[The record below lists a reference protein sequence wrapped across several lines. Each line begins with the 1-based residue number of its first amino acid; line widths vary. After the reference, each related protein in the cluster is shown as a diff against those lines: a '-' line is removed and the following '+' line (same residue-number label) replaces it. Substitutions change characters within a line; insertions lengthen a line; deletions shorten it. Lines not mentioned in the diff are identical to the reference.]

1 MTLEIQSLVIRN
13 LIKNDTYTR
22 TVSPHLKREYFDN
35 DHAALFKVVGDYT
48 RTYNCLPDKDAI
60 VLEVNSSPHITAA
73 MLPSIN
79 GIIDTVFDGKAN
91 KTDWMIDVT
100 EKWCQDRALQLAIIK
115 SVEVIDGRDNNLTK
129 DALPS
134 ILQDALNV
142 CFDKNVG
149 HDYFADAAARHDF
162 YTRHDARIPFNLNIL
177 DDITEGGL
185 PDKTLSVLMA
195 GIHVGKSLSMCSMA
209 ANNLSDGKNVLYI
222 SLEMSEEEIGKRID
236 ANLLDI
242 NINSLKTTSKERFMG
257 KVGQARSKSQGE
269 LKFKQFPTGSA
280 HVGNFRALLNDLSM
294 KSDFVPDVIYVDY
307 INLMASSRLKASSA
321 SDSYLYIQ
329 SIAQEL
335 RGLAIEFDLPVVTAT
350 QVNRTGYAMSDVDMT
365 NVAESFGL
373 PATADFMIAITTTE
387 ELSKSGQFQFKILK
401 NRLGDTGNFE
411 KFVMGVD
418 YYKMRL
424 YDVDAKAQTL
434 TGTGK
439 SSKPAPDIPVM
450 DLGRNAELTDKFKG
464 FKYDE

>member
-1 MTLEIQSLVIRN
+1 
-13 LIKNDTYTR
+13 
-22 TVSPHLKREYFDN
+22 
-35 DHAALFKVVGDYT
+35 
-48 RTYNCLPDKDAI
+48 
-60 VLEVNSSPHITAA
+60 
-73 MLPSIN
+73 
-79 GIIDTVFDGKAN
+79 
-91 KTDWMIDVT
+91 
-100 EKWCQDRALQLAIIK
+100 
-115 SVEVIDGRDNNLTK
+115 
-129 DALPS
+129 
-134 ILQDALNV
+134 
-142 CFDKNVG
+142 
-149 HDYFADAAARHDF
+149 
-162 YTRHDARIPFNLNIL
+162 
-177 DDITEGGL
+177 
-185 PDKTLSVLMA
+185 
-195 GIHVGKSLSMCSMA
+195 MA

-242 NINSLKTTSKERFMG
+242 NINSLKTTTKERFMG
-257 KVGQARSKSQGE
+257 KVGAARSKSQGN

-294 KSDFVPDVIYVDY
+294 KSDFVPDIIYVDY

-387 ELSKSGQFQFKILK
+387 ELSKSGQFQFKMLK